1 MAAYVGHLILVH
13 MIARTVDYPPSDRV
27 DSSYRIVF
35 ALYIF
40 WMIPLMS
47 ILGGGGFSKPVIFI
61 YIFFSWAPFKVNGD
75 LRKNNI
81 ELACRYPNAAAFL
94 AYY

>member
-1 MAAYVGHLILVH
+1 MAAYVGHLITVH

-27 DSSYRIVF
+27 DSSYRIVS

-47 ILGGGGFSKPVIFI
+47 ILGGGFSVNQCFLYI
-61 YIFFSWAPFKVNGD
+61 YIFFFLLG
-75 LRKNNI
+75 
-81 ELACRYPNAAAFL
+81 AF
-94 AYY
+94 